1 MAEIVHL
8 GDDLWASD
16 IGHETIGFEPL
27 QPGGGVQVMGGRAR
41 GELFSEFW
49 NYKQIRNHTTN

>member
-27 QPGGGVQVMGGRAR
+27 QPGGGGSGHGGE
-41 GELFSEFW
+41 GTWGTF
-49 NYKQIRNHTTN
+49 Q